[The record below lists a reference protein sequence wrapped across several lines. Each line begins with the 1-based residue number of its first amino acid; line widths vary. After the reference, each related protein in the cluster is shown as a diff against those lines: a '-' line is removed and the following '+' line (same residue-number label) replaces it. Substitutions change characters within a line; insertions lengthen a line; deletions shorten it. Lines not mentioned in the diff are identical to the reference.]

1 MKKLLFAMLLGAGVG
16 LSMLASQPHENLSPR
31 MTNAQTNESDAPAF
45 QDEAMSLAQFMSE
58 HNLTLRDNLLAKK
71 SPRRLTAEELT
82 GPRIISYEMHEYDFE
97 TGNTGE
103 QFQMGIIAD
112 AEATE
117 DEGMMVIPNFYGPA
131 PLPFRIDVEEGGIIP
146 SGLVWTIYR
155 QITAPDGDQIVR
167 DTLINYYV
175 VPEESISVGRV
186 QDPNYITGYMIEDGS
201 IGITDAFVFLIE
213 TITRTTAI
221 GSDPSI
227 DTTWT
232 CSPLFTNT
240 LLMVPN
246 GKHDYLPQTTSIN
259 PGVLHGVGRKFG
271 DIIFNIVN
279 DGAGTM
285 GFGGRKPV
293 KPGSNGGLDW
303 TRPGDEPDSSLP
315 SVTPKS
321 NAPSPDGNGTG
332 LKKIGSFF
340 RADLSAV
347 ASTFFGKVCD
357 PTGFGGRRPPVKPG
371 AGSGDIQ
378 SFTRPGDNPRM
389 SPHSAGEGDDNGI
402 RPKGFFDVSSL
413 INATVINGSQFISKT
428 GNDYDILGIGGRK
441 PIKPGNS
448 GGSGIEWTR
457 PGDNPKL
464 SLTSH
469 PVGGNSIGWEMR
481 IRSEYVYMYQ
491 VDDTT
496 LYVHN
501 LYGKFGMNYM
511 IIRPDGTVSFPFQ
524 AVGDDYNYSFP
535 LLLNSVDQLTEGCT
549 GHVIAPDK
557 ITWVRTMLTSADPVL
572 AEDYY
577 DRNSLYFTNGG
588 QFQFSPTL
596 SITSV
601 TQKLNRMC
609 NGEEEGSITDVTTML
624 NRLLYAK

>member
-1 MKKLLFAMLLGAGVG
+1 MLLGASVG

-82 GPRIISYEMHEYDFE
+82 GPRIISYEMHEYDYP

-103 QFQMGIIAD
+103 PFQMGIIAD

-117 DEGMMVIPNFYGPA
+117 DEGLMIIPNFYGPA

-213 TITRTTAI
+213 TITRTT
-221 GSDPSI
+221 GNGRDPYI

-246 GKHDYLPQTTSIN
+246 GKHEYLPQTTSIN

-315 SVTPKS
+315 GLTPKS
-321 NAPSPDGNGTG
+321 NAPSPGGYGNG
-332 LKKIGSFF
+332 LKKFVSFSG
-340 RADLSAV
+340 ADLSAF
-347 ASTFFGKVCD
+347 ASTYFGKVCD
-357 PTGFGGRRPPVKPG
+357 PTGCGGRRPPVKPG

-389 SPHSAGEGDDNGI
+389 SPQSAGEGDDNGI

-428 GNDYDILGIGGRK
+428 GNDYGILGIGGRK

-524 AVGDDYNYSFP
+524 AVGDDYNYTCP
-535 LLLNSVDQLTEGCT
+535 LILGSASQLQQGCT
-549 GHVIAPDK
+549 GNVSAPNE
-557 ITWVRTMLTSADPVL
+557 ITWGRTMLTSDDPVL
-572 AEDYY
+572 AEYVY

-588 QFQFSPTL
+588 QFQFNPTL

-609 NGEEEGSITDVTTML
+609 NGEEEGTITDVTTML

>member
-1 MKKLLFAMLLGAGVG
+1 MLLGAGVG

-146 SGLVWTIYR
+146 SGLVRTIYR
-155 QITAPDGDQIVR
+155 QLTAPDGDNIVR

-175 VPEESISVGRV
+175 VPEAWISVGRV
-186 QDPNYITGYMIEDGS
+186 QDPNYITGYMVDDGS
-201 IGITDAFVFLIE
+201 IGITDDFVFLIE
-213 TITRTTAI
+213 TITRATEI
-221 GSDPSI
+221 GCESVC
-227 DTTWT
+227 DTTLT

-240 LLMVPN
+240 LLLVPN
-246 GKHDYLPQTTSIN
+246 GKHDYSPQKLKNYSFDPSILN
-259 PGVLHGVGRKFG
+259 GVGRKFG
-271 DIIFNIVN
+271 DINLSLII
-279 DGAGTM
+279 DGSGTM
-285 GFGGRKPV
+285 GYGGRKPV
-293 KPGSNGGLDW
+293 KPGNGGGSGIDW

-332 LKKIGSFF
+332 LKKIISFF

-347 ASTFFGKVCD
+347 ATTFFGKVCD
-357 PTGFGGRRPPVKPG
+357 PTGFGGRKPPVKPG
-371 AGSGDIQ
+371 ADSGNFQ
-378 SFTRPGDNPRM
+378 SWTRPSDNPRM
-389 SPHSAGEGDDNGI
+389 SPPSAGDSDDNGI
-402 RPKGFFDVSSL
+402 RPKGFFLDASSLVHLGSKIDVSL
-413 INATVINGSQFISKT
+413 IKKPGNGNET
-428 GNDYDILGIGGRK
+428 LGIGGRK

-457 PGDNPKL
+457 PGDNPNL
-464 SLTSH
+464 SLMSH
-469 PVGGNSIGWEMR
+469 PAGGNSNVWEQR
-481 IRSEYVYMYQ
+481 KRSEYVYMYQ

-511 IIRPDGTVSFPFQ
+511 IIRPDGTMSFPFQ
-524 AVGDDYNYSFP
+524 AVGDDYNYTCP
-535 LLLNSVDQLTEGCT
+535 LILGSASQLQQGCT
-549 GHVIAPDK
+549 GNVSAPNE
-557 ITWVRTMLTSADPVL
+557 ITWGRTMLTSDDPVL
-572 AEDYY
+572 AEYVY

-588 QFQFSPTL
+588 QFQFNPTL

-609 NGEEEGSITDVTTML
+609 NGEEEGTITDVTTML